1 MPAGPLHSLV
11 DSTSMKVFGA
21 GNQLEEKHGVKP
33 PCCYRKLHLAMDAH
47 SGLIVTHTLIDQDA
61 CRFDSGLGR

>member
-1 MPAGPLHSLV
+1 
-11 DSTSMKVFGA
+11 MKVFGA